1 MAAPRRTLVW
11 LAEAATLS
19 ADTLAACAGWLGP
32 DERQRLA
39 RFVRAER
46 RTQFLGGR
54 VLLRRALSELLGVP
68 PRAIELQERPGLGPA
83 LLLPAAPAVGFS
95 ISHSGNWIACAAS
108 TETALGL
115 DIERIDPGRD
125 VVRLAEQAF
134 TPEQTARLAACE
146 GAERIDL
153 FYRLWCEHEA
163 SIKLASPVGKMYGV
177 GRPGLCGALACA
189 TPLAAD
195 PVVEFAS
202 FA

>member
-1 MAAPRRTLVW
+1 MAAQLSTLVW
-11 LAEAATLS
+11 LADAATLGED
-19 ADTLAACAGWLGP
+19 ALAACAAWLGA

-46 RTQFLGGR
+46 RIQFVGGR
-54 VLLRRALSELLGVP
+54 VLLRRALGELLGVP

-83 LLLPAAPAVGFS
+83 LLHPAAPAVGFS

-108 TETALGL
+108 TETLLGL

-134 TPEQTARLAACE
+134 APEEAARLAACE
-146 GAERIDL
+146 GAARLDL

-163 SIKLASPVGKMYGV
+163 RIKLALPVGKIYTL
-177 GRPGLCGALACA
+177 GRPGLAGALACA
-189 TPLAAD
+189 TSLAAD
-195 PVVEFAS
+195 PVVELVGFD
-202 FA
+202 